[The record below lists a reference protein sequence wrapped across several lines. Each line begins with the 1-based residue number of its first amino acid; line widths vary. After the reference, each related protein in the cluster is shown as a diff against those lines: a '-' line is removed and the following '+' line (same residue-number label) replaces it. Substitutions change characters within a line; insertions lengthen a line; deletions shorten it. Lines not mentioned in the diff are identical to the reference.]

1 MWACALALKL
11 PVTMTTNCRYAHH
24 SSASHWPPDT
34 TLSPLDQIERL
45 FVFENFV
52 DAMIFVNKVAE
63 IAEEDSHHPDIRIL
77 YNRVTFTLS
86 THDAGGLTQKDFQMA
101 HRIDSVG
108 G

>member
-1 MWACALALKL
+1 MAVKLERQRVAEHLQKL
-11 PVTMTTNCRYAHH
+11 PQW
-24 SSASHWPPDT
+24 S
-34 TLSPLDQIERL
+34 LQGDQIERL

-63 IAEEDSHHPDIRIL
+63 IAEEESHHPDIRIL
-77 YNRVTFTLS
+77 YNRVTLTLS